1 MLEFPPLK
9 INQGGTSRLGIH
21 RGKLIPGAYARR
33 GLARARVAGLS
44 VLHPLSFSG
53 FPNIQLVFSLR
64 SQDGKVKKVQGD
76 FLIMCARILEVGF
89 CEISDSEDTKPSTL
103 A

>member
-1 MLEFPPLK
+1 M
-9 INQGGTSRLGIH
+9 
-21 RGKLIPGAYARR
+21 
-33 GLARARVAGLS
+33 AGLN

-53 FPNIQLVFSLR
+53 FLNIKLVLSLR

-89 CEISDSEDTKPSTL
+89 SEISDSEDAKSSTL